1 MTLNPIKII
10 KKAFKN
16 RTKFFLQMVNTLNTG
31 ITEIKSNSKE
41 RGKKYISL
49 FNKKEDILYLMLGI
63 IFGVFISF
71 LNLPG
76 IYKYIIYLFIFIFFY
91 ILKKLKK
98 VEGKEIVL
106 ESLKIL
112 LGVLISSFFYSI
124 YFLVKGTLLWNL
136 KNFYFKNL

>member
-10 KKAFKN
+10 KNIFRN

-41 RGKKYISL
+41 RGKKYLSL

-124 YFLVKGTLLWNL
+124 YFLVKGTLL
-136 KNFYFKNL
+136 

>member
-10 KKAFKN
+10 KNVFRN

-63 IFGVFISF
+63 IFGVFISC

-91 ILKKLKK
+91 ILKKFKK

>member
-10 KKAFKN
+10 KNVFRN

-41 RGKKYISL
+41 RGKKYLSL

-98 VEGKEIVL
+98 VTGKEIVL

>member
-1 MTLNPIKII
+1 MTLNLIKII
-10 KKAFKN
+10 KNVFRN

>member
-10 KKAFKN
+10 KNIFRN
-16 RTKFFLQMVNTLNTG
+16 RTKFFLQMVNTLNIG

-91 ILKKLKK
+91 ILKKFKK

>member
-10 KKAFKN
+10 KNVFRN

-106 ESLKIL
+106 ESLKMLVGI
-112 LGVLISSFFYSI
+112 LISSFFYNV
-124 YFLVKGTLLWNL
+124 YVLVKGTLLWNL

>member
-10 KKAFKN
+10 KNVFRN

-41 RGKKYISL
+41 RGKKYLSL

>member
-10 KKAFKN
+10 KNTFK
-16 RTKFFLQMVNTLNTG
+16 RRVKFFLQMVNTLNSG
-31 ITEIKSNSKE
+31 IMEIKIISKE

-49 FNKKEDILYLMLGI
+49 FNKKEDILYLILGI
-63 IFGVFISF
+63 VFGAFISF

-76 IYKYIIYLFIFIFFY
+76 IYKYIPYSFLFIFFY

-106 ESLKIL
+106 ESLKMLVGI
-112 LGVLISSFFYSI
+112 LISSFFYNI
-124 YFLVKGTLLWNL
+124 YILVKRTLL
-136 KNFYFKNL
+136 

>member
-10 KKAFKN
+10 KNVFRN

-41 RGKKYISL
+41 RGKKYLSL

-91 ILKKLKK
+91 ISKKLKK

>member
-10 KKAFKN
+10 KNVFRN

-124 YFLVKGTLLWNL
+124 YFLVKEI
-136 KNFYFKNL
+136 YY

>member
-10 KKAFKN
+10 KNIFRN

-49 FNKKEDILYLMLGI
+49 FNKKEDILYLMLGM

-91 ILKKLKK
+91 ILKKFKK

>member
-10 KKAFKN
+10 KNTFK
-16 RTKFFLQMVNTLNTG
+16 RRVKFFLQMVNTLNSG
-31 ITEIKSNSKE
+31 IMEIKIISKE

-49 FNKKEDILYLMLGI
+49 FNKKEDILYLILGI
-63 IFGVFISF
+63 VFGAFISF

-76 IYKYIIYLFIFIFFY
+76 IYKYIPYSFLFIFFY

-106 ESLKIL
+106 ESLKMLVGI
-112 LGVLISSFFYSI
+112 LISSFFYSI
-124 YFLVKGTLLWNL
+124 YFLVKRTLLWNL
-136 KNFYFKNL
+136 KNFYIKNL

>member
-10 KKAFKN
+10 KNTFK
-16 RTKFFLQMVNTLNTG
+16 RRVKFFLQMVNTLNSG
-31 ITEIKSNSKE
+31 IMEIKTISKE

-49 FNKKEDILYLMLGI
+49 FNKKEDILYLILGI
-63 IFGVFISF
+63 VFGAFISF

-76 IYKYIIYLFIFIFFY
+76 IYKYIPYSFLFIFFY

-106 ESLKIL
+106 ESLKMLVGI
-112 LGVLISSFFYSI
+112 LISSFFYNI
-124 YFLVKGTLLWNL
+124 YILVKRTLL
-136 KNFYFKNL
+136 

>member
-10 KKAFKN
+10 KNVFRN

-98 VEGKEIVL
+98 VEWKEIVL

>member
-10 KKAFKN
+10 KNIFRN

-49 FNKKEDILYLMLGI
+49 FNKKEDILYLILGI

>member
-10 KKAFKN
+10 KNIFRN

-49 FNKKEDILYLMLGI
+49 FNKKEDILYLILGI

-91 ILKKLKK
+91 ILKKFKK

>member
-10 KKAFKN
+10 KNVFRN

-91 ILKKLKK
+91 ILKKFKK
-98 VEGKEIVL
+98 VEGKEIIL

-124 YFLVKGTLLWNL
+124 YFLVKGTLL
-136 KNFYFKNL
+136 

>member
-10 KKAFKN
+10 KNAFKN

-49 FNKKEDILYLMLGI
+49 FNKKEDILYLILGI
-63 IFGVFISF
+63 IFGTFISF

-76 IYKYIIYLFIFIFFY
+76 IYKYIPYLFLFIFFY

-98 VEGKEIVL
+98 VAGKEIVL
-106 ESLKIL
+106 ESLKMLVGI
-112 LGVLISSFFYSI
+112 LISSFFYNI
-124 YFLVKGTLLWNL
+124 YVLVKGTLLWNL
-136 KNFYFKNL
+136 KNFYIKNL

>member
-31 ITEIKSNSKE
+31 ITEIKANSKE

-124 YFLVKGTLLWNL
+124 YFLVTGTLL
-136 KNFYFKNL
+136 

>member
-10 KKAFKN
+10 KNVFRN

-41 RGKKYISL
+41 RGKKYLSL

-124 YFLVKGTLLWNL
+124 YFLVKGTLL
-136 KNFYFKNL
+136 

>member
-10 KKAFKN
+10 KNVFRN

-76 IYKYIIYLFIFIFFY
+76 IYKYIIYLFIY
-91 ILKKLKK
+91 Q
-98 VEGKEIVL
+98 
-106 ESLKIL
+106 
-112 LGVLISSFFYSI
+112 
-124 YFLVKGTLLWNL
+124 LLW
-136 KNFYFKNL
+136 

>member
-10 KKAFKN
+10 KNAFKN

-41 RGKKYISL
+41 RGKKYLSL

>member
-10 KKAFKN
+10 KNVFRN

-91 ILKKLKK
+91 ILKKFKK
-98 VEGKEIVL
+98 VEGKEIIL

>member
-10 KKAFKN
+10 KNVFRN

-49 FNKKEDILYLMLGI
+49 FNKKEDILYLILGI

>member
-10 KKAFKN
+10 KNVFRN

-112 LGVLISSFFYSI
+112 LGVLISSFFYST

>member
-10 KKAFKN
+10 KNAFKN

-49 FNKKEDILYLMLGI
+49 FNKKEDILYLIIGI

-91 ILKKLKK
+91 ILKKFKK

>member
-10 KKAFKN
+10 KNTFK
-16 RTKFFLQMVNTLNTG
+16 RRVKFFLQMVNTLNNG
-31 ITEIKSNSKE
+31 IMEIKTISKE

-49 FNKKEDILYLMLGI
+49 FNKKEDILYLILGI
-63 IFGVFISF
+63 VFGAFISF

-76 IYKYIIYLFIFIFFY
+76 IYKYIPYSFLFIFFY

-106 ESLKIL
+106 ESLKMLVGI
-112 LGVLISSFFYSI
+112 LISSFFYNI
-124 YFLVKGTLLWNL
+124 YILVKRTLL
-136 KNFYFKNL
+136 

>member
-1 MTLNPIKII
+1 MTLNLIKII
-10 KKAFKN
+10 KNVFRN

-124 YFLVKGTLLWNL
+124 YFLVKGTLL
-136 KNFYFKNL
+136 

>member
-10 KKAFKN
+10 KNIFRN

-49 FNKKEDILYLMLGI
+49 FNKKEDILYLMLGM

-91 ILKKLKK
+91 ILKKFKK

-124 YFLVKGTLLWNL
+124 YFLVKGTLL
-136 KNFYFKNL
+136 

>member
-31 ITEIKSNSKE
+31 ITEIKANSKE

-49 FNKKEDILYLMLGI
+49 FNKKEDILYLILGI

-124 YFLVKGTLLWNL
+124 YFLVKGTLL
-136 KNFYFKNL
+136 

>member
-10 KKAFKN
+10 KNIFRN

-41 RGKKYISL
+41 RGKKNKSL
-49 FNKKEDILYLMLGI
+49 INKKEDILYLMLGI

>member
-10 KKAFKN
+10 KNVFRN

-31 ITEIKSNSKE
+31 ITEIKPNSKE

-49 FNKKEDILYLMLGI
+49 FNKKEDILYLMLVI

-124 YFLVKGTLLWNL
+124 YFLVKGTLL
-136 KNFYFKNL
+136 

>member
-10 KKAFKN
+10 KNAFKN

-124 YFLVKGTLLWNL
+124 YFLVKGTLL
-136 KNFYFKNL
+136 

>member
-10 KKAFKN
+10 KNVFRN

-31 ITEIKSNSKE
+31 ITEIKANSKE

-49 FNKKEDILYLMLGI
+49 FNKKEDILYLILGI

-91 ILKKLKK
+91 ILKKFKK

-136 KNFYFKNL
+136 KNFYIKNL

>member
-10 KKAFKN
+10 KNIFRN

-49 FNKKEDILYLMLGI
+49 FNKKEDILYLILGI

-106 ESLKIL
+106 ESLKMLVGI
-112 LGVLISSFFYSI
+112 LISSFFYNV
-124 YFLVKGTLLWNL
+124 YVLVKGTLL
-136 KNFYFKNL
+136 

>member
-10 KKAFKN
+10 KNIFRN

-49 FNKKEDILYLMLGI
+49 FNKKEDILYLILGI

-76 IYKYIIYLFIFIFFY
+76 IYKYIIYLFLYFFIY
-91 ILKKLKK
+91 
-98 VEGKEIVL
+98 
-106 ESLKIL
+106 
-112 LGVLISSFFYSI
+112 
-124 YFLVKGTLLWNL
+124 
-136 KNFYFKNL
+136 

>member
-10 KKAFKN
+10 KNVFRN

-41 RGKKYISL
+41 RGKKYLSL
-49 FNKKEDILYLMLGI
+49 FNKKEDILYLILGI

-124 YFLVKGTLLWNL
+124 YFLVKGTLL
-136 KNFYFKNL
+136 

>member
-10 KKAFKN
+10 KNVFRN

-41 RGKKYISL
+41 RGKKYLSL

-63 IFGVFISF
+63 IFGVFIFF